1 MRSET
6 KQLADLTFFE
16 GVAYLVVDLCVVLM
30 FPQELIVG
38 WRIIFATS
46 FEIFMK
52 LFSELVGYKEG
63 ILNSSKHN
71 NRKEN
76 NLTLLDIF
84 GEHMF
89 HLNLEVII

>member
-1 MRSET
+1 M
-6 KQLADLTFFE
+6 
-16 GVAYLVVDLCVVLM
+16 VVDLFVVLM

-52 LFSELVGYKEG
+52 LFSELVGCKEG

-71 NRKEN
+71 NGKEN

-84 GEHMF
+84 GEHIF